1 MKKRRDVFWQ
11 YLSIG
16 AVHWAAGI
24 AAGMFLS
31 TAAVGHTI
39 TPEVD
44 APYDHFD
51 IVYPAEDQD
60 ATLESLISK
69 VEMLQAE
76 MVRLKSELADVQGE
90 VDASNDSPF
99 LRAPRF
105 VTDQ

>member
-11 YLSIG
+11 CLAIG

-31 TAAVGHTI
+31 TASAGHTI

-51 IVYPAEDQD
+51 MVYPVEDQTV
-60 ATLESLISK
+60 TLESLIAK

-76 MVRLKSELADVQGE
+76 MVKLKSELADVQDE
-90 VDASNDSPF
+90 VEESYDSPF
-99 LRAPRF
+99 LRAPRV